1 MEFYRSYFI
10 ETKYRE
16 GDASFRLYIPLL
28 AIIRRS
34 NRRDV
39 DL

>member
-16 GDASFRLYIPLL
+16 GDASFLYIPLL
-28 AIIRRS
+28 AIIRQS